1 VPSDI
6 VIKRHRLLLSK
17 QQTEALKMIQVLQI
31 PLSKDKLRALSKE
44 ERVALF
50 LFGNVTNQIVMME
63 KLLTFAHNAPSPNG
77 PLEQQAAALQGQ
89 MILRLMIGLLNEGY
103 RAIQTRFNSSPL
115 AKTHRALLD
124 AGGERALTDLNLQ
137 FSQSI
142 IQKLRTQFAF
152 HHPSSDAIESAFN
165 EAADDPNMDA
175 EWIWYLSQHGFNNL
189 FYFSDVVIT
198 HAIFEEIGETDWRA
212 GQQRIMDEVTRA
224 TGNIKEFV
232 LSFVKAVWLKHFGAD
247 FGPEQRPHSILCYGP
262 RLARALGWNA
272 VSVDE

>member
-1 VPSDI
+1 
-6 VIKRHRLLLSK
+6 
-17 QQTEALKMIQVLQI
+17 MIQVLQI

-50 LFGNVTNQIVMME
+50 LFGNVANQIVMME
-63 KLLTFAHNAPSPNG
+63 KLLTFAHNDPSPNG

-103 RAIQTRFNSSPL
+103 RAIQTRFLSSPL

-137 FSQSI
+137 FAHSI
-142 IQKLRTQFAF
+142 IQQLRTQFAF
-152 HHPSSDAIESAFN
+152 HHPGSDAIESAFN
-165 EAADDPNMDA
+165 QAAGDPNMDA

-198 HAIFEEIGETDWRA
+198 HAIFEEIGETDWRI
-212 GQQRIMDEVTRA
+212 GQQKIMDEVTRA
-224 TGNIKEFV
+224 SNNIKEFV
-232 LSFVKAVWLKHFGAD
+232 LSFVKAVWLKQFGTELVAD
-247 FGPEQRPHSILCYGP
+247 KVFDLN
-262 RLARALGWNA
+262 NA
-272 VSVDE
+272 PDVSSVHIPFFVTVPGLQPLWDGMPFR